1 MDWKPFLGLPL
12 WFWLFVLPSL
22 VVIFCAVF
30 KRIAAIVFKPV
41 WAVLNKLYDLSGVI
55 AALFMITIL
64 LIIVAQMLVRWFGL
78 QFPGSTDYAGYAMA
92 ATSFFALAHAL
103 NRGAHIRVSILLNLN
118 HHTRFWLDAFA
129 LFVASLT
136 ATYFARYAIKTNF
149 FSEMLND
156 RTQGLDQV
164 PEQLITLVKMFSTS
178 PAKWSEMW
186 ANSGT
191 EWAYTPIWLP
201 QIAMSIGA
209 VLLAICLWDNL
220 TRLVVHGKSAI
231 TTETVE

>member
-1 MDWKPFLGLPL
+1 MDWKPFFGLPL

-22 VVIFCAVF
+22 IVIGCAMF
-30 KRIAAIVFKPV
+30 KRIAAVLLRPI
-41 WAVLNKLYDLSGVI
+41 WAVLNKLYDFSGVI
-55 AALFMITIL
+55 AALCMITIL

-103 NRGAHIRVSILLNLN
+103 NRGSHIRVSILLNLN
-118 HHTRFWLDAFA
+118 QHTRFWFDAFA
-129 LFVASLT
+129 LFIAALT
-136 ATYFARYAIKTNF
+136 ATYFARFAIKANI
-149 FSEMLND
+149 FSELLND

-164 PEQLITLVKMFSTS
+164 PEQLLTIVKMLGSS

-191 EWAYTPIWLP
+191 GWVYTPIWLP
-201 QIAMSIGA
+201 QIAMSVGS
-209 VLLAICLWDNL
+209 VLLAIALWDNL
-220 TRLVVHGKSAI
+220 TRLVVQGRSGI
-231 TTETVE
+231 RVETVE

>member
-22 VVIFCAVF
+22 IVIFCALF
-30 KRIAAIVFKPV
+30 KRTASVLFKPV
-41 WAVLNKLYDLSGVI
+41 WMLLNKIYDVSGVL
-55 AALFMITIL
+55 AAIFMITIL
-64 LIIVAQMLVRWFGL
+64 LIIVAQMMVRWFGL

-103 NRGAHIRVSILLNLN
+103 NRGSHIRVSILLNLN
-118 HHTRFWLDAFA
+118 QHTRFWLDAFA
-129 LFVASLT
+129 LFIAALT
-136 ATYFARYAIKTNF
+136 ATYFARFAIKANY

-164 PEQLITLVKMFSTS
+164 PERFLTVVKMFGSS
-178 PAKWSEMW
+178 PSKWGEMW
-186 ANSGT
+186 ATSGT
-191 EWAYTPIWLP
+191 EWVYTPIWLP
-201 QIAMSIGA
+201 QIAMSVGS
-209 VLLAICLWDNL
+209 VLLAIALWDNL

-231 TTETVE
+231 KMETVE

>member
-1 MDWKPFLGLPL
+1 MDWKPFFGLPL

-22 VVIFCAVF
+22 IVVFCAVF
-30 KRIAAIVFKPV
+30 KNFAELVFRPV
-41 WAVLNKLYDLSGVI
+41 WAVLNKIYDLSGVI

-64 LIIVAQMLVRWFGL
+64 LIIVAQMLVRWVGW

-118 HHTRFWLDAFA
+118 RHTRFWLDAFA
-129 LFVASLT
+129 LFIASLT
-136 ATYFARYAIKTNF
+136 ATYFARFAIKANF

-164 PEQLITLVKMFSTS
+164 PERLLTVVKMIGSS
-178 PAKWSEMW
+178 PSKWSEMW

-191 EWAYTPIWLP
+191 EWVYTPIWLP
-201 QIAMSIGA
+201 QLAMSIGS
-209 VLLAICLWDNL
+209 VLLAIALWDNL
-220 TRLVVHGKSAI
+220 TRLVVRGESSI
-231 TTETVE
+231 RMETVE

>member
-1 MDWKPFLGLPL
+1 MDWKPFLGVPL

-22 VVIFCAVF
+22 IVLFCAVF
-30 KRIAAIVFKPV
+30 KRAAAAVLKPV
-41 WAVLNKLYDLSGVI
+41 WALLNKLYDVSGVI
-55 AALFMITIL
+55 AAVFMVTIL

-103 NRGAHIRVSILLNLN
+103 NRGSHIRVSIFLNLSQW
-118 HHTRFWLDAFA
+118 TRFWLDAFA
-129 LFVASLT
+129 LFIAALT
-136 ATYFARYAIKTNF
+136 ATYFARYAIKANF

-164 PEQLITLVKMFSTS
+164 PERLLTIVKMFGAAPS
-178 PAKWSEMW
+178 KWGEMW

-191 EWAYTPIWLP
+191 EWVYTPIWLP
-201 QIAMSIGA
+201 QLAMSIGS
-209 VLLAICLWDNL
+209 VLLAIALWDNL
-220 TRLVVHGKSAI
+220 TRLVVNGKSGI
-231 TTETVE
+231 TRETVE

>member
-1 MDWKPFLGLPL
+1 MDWKPFFGLPL

-22 VVIFCAVF
+22 IVVFCAIF
-30 KRIAAIVFKPV
+30 KRAASVVLKPI
-41 WAVLNKLYDLSGVI
+41 WALLNKLYDASGVL
-55 AALFMITIL
+55 AACFMITIL

-118 HHTRFWLDAFA
+118 HHTRYWLDAFA
-129 LFVASLT
+129 LFIASLT
-136 ATYFARYAIKTNF
+136 ATYFARYAIKTNI

-164 PEQLITLVKMFSTS
+164 PERLLTVVKMFGTS
-178 PAKWSEMW
+178 PSKWQEMW

-191 EWAYTPIWLP
+191 EWVYTPMWLP
-201 QIAMSIGA
+201 QIAMSVGA
-209 VLLAICLWDNL
+209 VLLAIALWDNL
-220 TRLVVHGKSAI
+220 TRLVVRGESAI
-231 TTETVE
+231 EMETVK

>member
-22 VVIFCAVF
+22 IVVFCAFF
-30 KRIAAIVFKPV
+30 KRIAAIIFKPI
-41 WAVLNKLYDLSGVI
+41 WALLNKLYDFSGVI

-64 LIIVAQMLVRWFGL
+64 VIIVAQMLVRWFGL

-118 HHTRFWLDAFA
+118 QHTRYWLDAFA
-129 LFVASLT
+129 LFIAAIT
-136 ATYFARYAIKTNF
+136 ATYFARFAIKAN
-149 FSEMLND
+149 L
-156 RTQGLDQV
+156 
-164 PEQLITLVKMFSTS
+164 
-178 PAKWSEMW
+178 KWSQMW
-186 ANSGT
+186 ADSGT
-191 EWAYTPIWLP
+191 EWVYTPIWLP

-209 VLLAICLWDNL
+209 VLLAIALWDNL
-220 TRLVVHGKSAI
+220 TRLVVLGRTAI

>member
-22 VVIFCAVF
+22 IVIFCAIF
-30 KRIAAIVFKPV
+30 KRVASAIFKPV
-41 WAVLNKLYDLSGVI
+41 WALLDKLYDLSGVI

-103 NRGAHIRVSILLNLN
+103 NRGSHIRVSILLNLN
-118 HHTRFWLDAFA
+118 NYTRFWLDAFA
-129 LFVASLT
+129 LFIASLT
-136 ATYFARYAIKTNF
+136 ATYFARFAIKTTI

-164 PEQLITLVKMFSTS
+164 PERVLTVVKMFGSS
-178 PAKWSEMW
+178 PANWAEMW
-186 ANSGT
+186 ADSGSG
-191 EWAYTPIWLP
+191 WVYTPIWLP
-201 QIAMSIGA
+201 QIAMSIGS
-209 VLLAICLWDNL
+209 VLLAIALWDNL
-220 TRLVVHGKSAI
+220 TRLVVQGRSAI
-231 TTETVE
+231 RMETVE